1 MVKRPIFK
9 EALKSELMLVGKDFF
24 KRDVYLEENTHNAWL
39 ELQKKAHT
47 DNVKLHIVS
56 GFRSYAYQQS
66 IIDRKLTN
74 GLSLEQISKV
84 NALVGESEHHTGC
97 AIDFTTDDEAE
108 VLTEDFEKTRA
119 FKWLQNNA
127 KNFGFKMSFPR
138 DNKYGFIYEP
148 WHWCYKDEDR

>member
-24 KRDVYLEENTHNAWL
+24 KRDVYLEKNTHNAWL

-47 DNVKLHIVS
+47 DNVKLDIVS

-97 AIDFTTDDEAE
+97 AIDFTTDDEVE